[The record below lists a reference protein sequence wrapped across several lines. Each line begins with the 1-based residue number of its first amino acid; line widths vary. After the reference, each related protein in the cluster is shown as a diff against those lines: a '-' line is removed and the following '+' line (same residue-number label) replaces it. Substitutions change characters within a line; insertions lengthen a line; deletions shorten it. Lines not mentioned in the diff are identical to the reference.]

1 MIRDTATFA
10 KLYPVKFPVPQH
22 AGYYL
27 NRLLGALKLAP
38 MPLAYEWLPQA
49 LQDFVE
55 LEAEQGSKLND
66 LVHRHRERLVTE
78 LAARTNLPT
87 LEPPPGFQQL
97 DTIASAAG
105 KLLGRIDL
113 VSANYS
119 AVRLHNHKLP
129 TWEDL
134 CAELGIPLAIA
145 RSKSFRQSALGRVN
159 PKWQQRVQA
168 RTIQAVIESIV
179 DIMPGFRDR
188 IVRCSPDEIVF
199 LVDNP
204 HEMRLFAG
212 VAAAA
217 DMPARLETFVLRRL
231 SFAKAFTWVNI
242 DRRSGSPISVQ
253 PFMVPSNRFYMWLTR
268 VVYGAAVT
276 DLRDVTYLDDGQ
288 ETCWAYR
295 YNHGPAHVDG
305 AGERSGSR

>member
-10 KLYPVKFPVPQH
+10 KLYPVKVPCPQH
-22 AGYYL
+22 ADYYL
-27 NRLLGALKLAP
+27 SRLLGARRLLV
-38 MPLAYEWLPQA
+38 PLSYSWLPQA
-49 LQDFVE
+49 LQDFAE
-55 LEAEQGSKLND
+55 LEAERGGKLGD
-66 LVHRHRERLVTE
+66 LVHRHRERVVTE
-78 LAARTNLPT
+78 LGARTSLLA

-119 AVRLHNHKLP
+119 AVRLHNPELP

-134 CAELGIPLAIA
+134 CAELGIPAAIA

-168 RTIQAVIESIV
+168 RTIQAVIESIAALL
-179 DIMPGFRDR
+179 PGFLSR

-199 LVDNP
+199 HVDNP
-204 HEMRLFAG
+204 HEMRLFAR

-217 DMPARLETFVLRRL
+217 SMPARFETFILRRL
-231 SFAKAFTWVNI
+231 SFAKAFTWVNT
-242 DRRSGSPISVQ
+242 DLRSGSPISVQ
-253 PFMVPSNRFYMWLTR
+253 PFMVPGNRFYMWLTR
-268 VVYGAAVT
+268 AVYCSPVI

-288 ETCWAYR
+288 ETCWAYG
-295 YNHGPAHVDG
+295 YNNGPAHVDG
-305 AGERSGSR
+305 AEERTTPK